1 MDGQENIQSYPN
13 AEVTNA
19 DTRNYVWDEFGVAY
33 SKDGKKLLSYRENSL
48 ERYTVREGTEVI
60 CGRAFYQC
68 DYLKEVVLPKGLI
81 VIGRNAFRDCSSL
94 ASVNLPEGLLSIE
107 PNAFARCDSL
117 LEIALPES
125 LREITN
131 NAFGT
136 HSDLQITNKSPF
148 FKIENNLLIQGT
160 TAIALV
166 GKPDYL
172 KVPDYVRSMRNFT
185 LAYFTGHVI
194 EFPVGLASTQRTTF
208 YDGFKQLERIYI
220 DCPPDTNEPLVI
232 KKFKSLIPNGLHKY
246 MRVKGCPTTYV
257 SEEDMKEATTDEY
270 GVAYSKDGKRLLRCK
285 LDYDNPTPWEYT
297 VREGTQ
303 AICRN
308 AFWQKKI
315 KSYNKHPFI
324 YEPFTLIPHTGLLT
338 TITLPDSLLSIGENA
353 FSNCWSL
360 TKIRILCAEASD
372 EAAVRAKFKRMLT
385 KGMFRRI
392 EIIKQ

>member
-1 MDGQENIQSYPN
+1 MDTQENKPLYSI
-13 AEVTNA
+13 AELA
-19 DTRNYVWDEFGVAY
+19 YFEGQDYLLDEFGVAY
-33 SKDGKKLLSYRENSL
+33 SKDGKKLLAYRENRL
-48 ERYTVREGTEVI
+48 ENYAVREGTEVI
-60 CGRAFYQC
+60 CERAFYRC
-68 DYLKEVVLPKGLI
+68 DHLTAIVLPKSLT
-81 VIGRNAFRDCSSL
+81 VIGRNAFRDCPCL
-94 ASVNLPEGLLSIE
+94 KSVNLPEGLLSIGA
-107 PNAFARCDSL
+107 NAFARCDSL
-117 LEIALPES
+117 LKIALPES

-172 KVPDYVRSMRNFT
+172 KVPDYVRSFRNFT

-220 DCPPDTNEPLVI
+220 DCPPDANEPLVI

-246 MRVKGCPTTYV
+246 MRVKGCPSTYV
-257 SEEDMKEATTDEY
+257 SEEDLKEATTDEY
-270 GVAYSKDGKRLLRCK
+270 GVSYSKDGKRLLRCK

-324 YEPFTLIPHTGLLT
+324 YEPFTLIPSTGLLT